1 MKGKFDGQKRS
12 VKDMDRP
19 IIFFFD
25 IFTSDAITFCLV
37 IIITYMVYHIFITF
51 FIFIKVIY

>member
-1 MKGKFDGQKRS
+1 MKCKFDGQKRS

-25 IFTSDAITFCLV
+25 IFT
-37 IIITYMVYHIFITF
+37 YMVYHIFITF